1 MMAKRKKNGGKG
13 QLSTGLTRRNITE
26 NRISHNIMNYNQPV
40 ATSTFNDM
48 ELSVDYH
55 TQVSQHK
62 YMQTDFLPLMNLQIL
77 SKMPLDQLM
86 QGQDATDP
94 QAKSQ
99 NVQKMGIG
107 TGFSQGLNRWQHTG
121 GNSFA

>member
-1 MMAKRKKNGGKG
+1 MSYLSTSPVYFEMMAKRKKNGGKG

-86 QGQDATDP
+86 QG
-94 QAKSQ
+94 
-99 NVQKMGIG
+99 
-107 TGFSQGLNRWQHTG
+107 
-121 GNSFA
+121 

>member
-1 MMAKRKKNGGKG
+1 MMAKKKKAGKG

-26 NRISHNIMNYNQPV
+26 NRISNNIMNFNQPV
-40 ATSTFNDM
+40 ASSNFNDM

-77 SKMPLDQLM
+77 SKMPLDQLL
-86 QGQDATDP
+86 
-94 QAKSQ
+94 Q
-99 NVQKMGIG
+99 N
-107 TGFSQGLNRWQHTG
+107 
-121 GNSFA
+121 

>member
-1 MMAKRKKNGGKG
+1 
-13 QLSTGLTRRNITE
+13 
-26 NRISHNIMNYNQPV
+26 MNYNQPV

-86 QGQDATDP
+86 QG
-94 QAKSQ
+94 
-99 NVQKMGIG
+99 
-107 TGFSQGLNRWQHTG
+107 
-121 GNSFA
+121 